1 MKNCFQFKQLTL
13 IKQLTLEVNFRGYM
27 IDVKVKNI
35 ILFYIIILLT
45 NKLIIVENFCQKDRN
60 AIEIFY

>member
-13 IKQLTLEVNFRGYM
+13 IKQLTLKVNFRGYM
-27 IDVKVKNI
+27 KDVKVKNI

-60 AIEIFY
+60 VIEIFY